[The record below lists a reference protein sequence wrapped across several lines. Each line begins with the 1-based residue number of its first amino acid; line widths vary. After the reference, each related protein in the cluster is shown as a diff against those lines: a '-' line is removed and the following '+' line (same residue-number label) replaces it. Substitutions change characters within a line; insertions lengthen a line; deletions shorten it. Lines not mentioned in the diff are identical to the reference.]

1 MPVLKGSYDGQCLMH
16 NTDLDDFQRYRA
28 YLRFLAR
35 VQLDRRLQSK
45 LDESD
50 VVQQALLQAHQA
62 REQFR
67 GSSSAEEAAWLR
79 QILARTLAHAVR
91 DHGRD
96 KRDVSREVSLQGL
109 NESSKRLEAWLADD
123 RSTPGEKAERNERM
137 LAVAAAVEG
146 LSEAQRDAVVMHY
159 WQGCSLK
166 EIGEQLDRSPAAVAG
181 LLHRGLARLRETLQ
195 KLD

>member
-1 MPVLKGSYDGQCLMH
+1 MH
-16 NTDLDDFQRYRA
+16 DSGDKDDPLERYRS

-35 VQLDRRLQSK
+35 VQLDRRLQSR

-67 GSSSAEEAAWLR
+67 GTSEAEEAAWLR

-96 KRDVSREVSLQGL
+96 KRDVSREVSIQGL
-109 NESSKRLEAWLADD
+109 NESSKRLEAWLADGC
-123 RSTPGEKAERNERM
+123 STPGEKAERNERM
-137 LAVAAAVEG
+137 LAVAEAVEG
-146 LSEAQRDAVVMHY
+146 LGEAQRDAVVMHY

-166 EIGEQLDRSPAAVAG
+166 EIGEQLGRSPAAVAG
-181 LLHRGLARLRETLQ
+181 LLHRGLAQLRESLEN
-195 KLD
+195 LE